1 VKIGF
6 KFQSLGKISNISTS
20 DSPVLLGQFQ
30 HCPYPVWWGH
40 SPHMQST
47 VSLHCHLP

>member
-20 DSPVLLGQFQ
+20 DPPVLLGLFQ
-30 HCPYPVWWGH
+30 HCRWCIPAICVDFL
-40 SPHMQST
+40 S
-47 VSLHCHLP
+47 

>member
-20 DSPVLLGQFQ
+20 DPPVLLGHFQ
-30 HCPYPVWWGH
+30 HCGHVW
-40 SPHMQST
+40 SNPA
-47 VSLHCHLP
+47 LIY